1 MSDEGNKFYIQNLA
15 QTYSLVLGGTKTGT
29 YLSDLKRIA
38 KLSGQDYAVVL
49 GEMMFQIQQSIA
61 QLQPAAPVV
70 LKHEQ
75 TDTKSPQVEP
85 AAHSDPSV
93 LVFTPPQP
101 TPSTY
106 NVASSSVNASGTV
119 RLAPDDLNP
128 PALQRYVVEHVV
140 RSSDASFH
148 SHCLRPFSGRTPRPN
163 HEMDDDTWRSSVE
176 LLLHDPSVSDLQH
189 TRLLCDNLLPPACDL
204 VKHLNYDTLPEV
216 YLQHLDSAYGT
227 VQDGGELY
235 AKFMD
240 TFQNHGEK
248 PSEYL
253 QRLQVTLQ
261 NAVRRGGVS
270 EKDSTNRLLA

>member
-1 MSDEGNKFYIQNLA
+1 MSGTSLAKLPLLLPYTFLSNEGNKFYIQNLA

-38 KLSGQDYAVVL
+38 KLSGQDYAVFL
-49 GEMMFQIQQSIA
+49 GEMMLQIQQSIA

-70 LKHEQ
+70 PKHEQ

-93 LVFTPPQP
+93 PVFTPPQL
-101 TPSTY
+101 TPSTS

-119 RLAPDDLNP
+119 RLAPDDLNL
-128 PALQRYVVEHVV
+128 PALQCYVVEHVV

-148 SHCLRPFSGRTPRPN
+148 SHRLRPFSGRTPRPN
-163 HEMDDDTWRSSVE
+163 HEMDYDTWRSSVE
-176 LLLHDPSVSDLQH
+176 SLLHDPSVSDLQR
-189 TRLLCDNLLPPACDL
+189 TRLLRLLPPACDL

-227 VQDGGELY
+227 VQDGEELY

-253 QRLQVTLQ
+253 QRLQVAL
-261 NAVRRGGVS
+261 
-270 EKDSTNRLLA
+270 